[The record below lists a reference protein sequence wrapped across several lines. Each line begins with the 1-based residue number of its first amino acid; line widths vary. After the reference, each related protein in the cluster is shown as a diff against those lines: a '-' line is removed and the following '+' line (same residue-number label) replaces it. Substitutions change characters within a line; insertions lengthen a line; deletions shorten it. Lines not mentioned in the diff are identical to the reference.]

1 MSLKE
6 FCDRHVQTQ
15 KAFKYITRKGLLYYF
30 DWISIGEKYA
40 EHLIVAG
47 ADENVRKHIMKQY
60 PNAFVS
66 FASEVSVINEHILRE
81 NAWHDRLAEI
91 ACAG

>member
-1 MSLKE
+1 MSLKD

-15 KAFKYITRKGLLYYF
+15 KAFKYIMRKGLLYYF
-30 DWISIGEKYA
+30 DWISVDGKYA

-47 ADENVRKHIMKQY
+47 ADERTREHIMKQY
-60 PNAFVS
+60 PNAIVS
-66 FASEVSVINEHILRE
+66 FASEASVINEHILRE
-81 NAWHDRLAEI
+81 NAWNDRLAEI

>member
-15 KAFKYITRKGLLYYF
+15 KAFKYIMRKGLLYYF
-30 DWISIGEKYA
+30 DWISVEEKYA

-47 ADENVRKHIMKQY
+47 ADEKVREHIMKQY
-60 PNAFVS
+60 PNAIVS
-66 FASEVSVINEHILRE
+66 FASEASVINEHILRE
-81 NAWHDRLAEI
+81 NAWHDRLAQI